1 MSMSMDNVPT
11 LGSALLRGDEQSRS
25 QVNSL
30 LLRLVQSSTQSL
42 DKVACNEPRR
52 RGGSKRRQRK
62 STGDKKDRK
71 RRRKEE
77 QVEEEQCEVEEEEE
91 VQAEAKKRH
100 NKQPARGVDRN
111 KSAGKPTHKKT
122 KQESKKM
129 KVEMQITEPEVQE
142 RSVVELRRTASEEVF
157 VPMLPM
163 ADVYDYFDYHY
174 YPQSAYSTPLPS
186 PHTRSTPSSPFA
198 SPFLSCETRSS
209 IHVPSTT
216 FSYAPPSTSVVPLP
230 LALSLSSFG
239 LVQCPIDAVWA
250 LPSRPATPTLDY
262 CTQLLLH

>member
-30 LLRLVQSSTQSL
+30 LLGLIQSSTSSL
-42 DKVACNEPRR
+42 DNACWSRDEARR
-52 RGGSKRRQRK
+52 RGGKRRQRK
-62 STGDKKDRK
+62 TTVDKKDRK

-77 QVEEEQCEVEEEEE
+77 EGYEEEET
-91 VQAEAKKRH
+91 KKRH
-100 NKQPARGVDRN
+100 NKQEEVRRVDRN
-111 KSAGKPTHKKT
+111 KSAGRQTRKKT
-122 KQESKKM
+122 QQESKKM
-129 KVEMQITEPEVQE
+129 KVEMQITTEPEVQVQE
-142 RSVVELRRTASEEVF
+142 RSVVEIRRTASEEVF
-157 VPMLPM
+157 VPMLPT

-209 IHVPSTT
+209 IHVPSAS
-216 FSYAPPSTSVVPLP
+216 FSYAPSTVVP
-230 LALSLSSFG
+230 SISSFG
-239 LVQCPIDAVWA
+239 VPCPIDAIWA
-250 LPSRPATPTLDY
+250 LPSRPSTPTLDY
-262 CTQLLLH
+262 CTQLLLQ

>member
-30 LLRLVQSSTQSL
+30 LLGLIQSSTSSL
-42 DKVACNEPRR
+42 DKACWSRDEAQR
-52 RGGSKRRQRK
+52 RGGKRRQRK
-62 STGDKKDRK
+62 TTVDKKDRK

-77 QVEEEQCEVEEEEE
+77 EGYEEEET
-91 VQAEAKKRH
+91 KKRH
-100 NKQPARGVDRN
+100 NKQEEVRRVDRN
-111 KSAGKPTHKKT
+111 KSAGRQTHKKT
-122 KQESKKM
+122 QQESKKM
-129 KVEMQITEPEVQE
+129 KVEMQITTEPEVQVQE
-142 RSVVELRRTASEEVF
+142 RCVVEIRRTASEEVF
-157 VPMLPM
+157 VPMLPT

-209 IHVPSTT
+209 IHVPSAS
-216 FSYAPPSTSVVPLP
+216 FSYAPSTVVP
-230 LALSLSSFG
+230 SISSFG
-239 LVQCPIDAVWA
+239 VPCPIDAIWA
-250 LPSRPATPTLDY
+250 LPSRPSTPTLDY
-262 CTQLLLH
+262 CTQLLLQ